1 MSEEF
6 NETPISFDEVVNHT
20 SIKKEDDTKP
30 KKKRRTVEEQIAD
43 LEEQAKQIA
52 EKKKKL
58 LAQKSSE
65 ERKKRTK
72 RLIELGG
79 AVYKVLN
86 EDTVEG
92 DVMNYT
98 DVADLI
104 AFLKTQN
111 ERGGYFTKAMK
122 RTPKT
127 KN

>member
-1 MSEEF
+1 MSDRFDEEF
-6 NETPISFDEVVNHT
+6 TTQSSTLEEEKNKS
-20 SIKKEDDTKP
+20 
-30 KKKRRTVEEQIAD
+30 KKRRTLDEQIA
-43 LEEQAKQIA
+43 ETEKQLKQLS
-52 EKKKKL
+52 ERKKKL

-79 AVYKVLN
+79 AVCKVLN

-92 DVMNYT
+92 DVMNDT

-111 ERGGYFTKAMK
+111 DRGGYFTKAMK